1 MDRSELETLM
11 GNEAPDRPTVTMA
24 DYLDDDL
31 GARTVSAFVVEARR
45 RGIDPS
51 PLLDADFFLRGTD

>member
-1 MDRSELETLM
+1 M

-24 DYLDDDL
+24 DYLDDDRTT
-31 GARTVSAFVVEARR
+31 RTVSAFVVEARR

-51 PLLDADFFLRGTD
+51 PLLDADFFLRGAD